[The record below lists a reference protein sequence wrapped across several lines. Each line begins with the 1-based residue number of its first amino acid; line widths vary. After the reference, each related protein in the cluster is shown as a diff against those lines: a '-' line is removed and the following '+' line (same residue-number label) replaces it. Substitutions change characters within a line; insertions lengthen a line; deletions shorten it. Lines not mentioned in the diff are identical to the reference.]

1 MSYTAQQMLDFYIQA
16 ERDVLEGRT
25 VTQNGRTLTMV
36 DLPAIRQGRQE
47 WERKLLQL
55 RSGGASGGP
64 GFVRFL

>member
-47 WERKLLQL
+47 WERKLAME
-55 RSGGASGGP
+55 RSAGANRP

>member
-1 MSYTAQQMLDFYIQA
+1 MSYSAQQMLDFYIQA

-47 WERKLLQL
+47 WERKVAQQ
-55 RSGGASGGP
+55 RSVGASGP
-64 GFVRFL
+64 GFARFL

>member
-36 DLPAIRQGRQE
+36 DLPAIRQGRQD
-47 WERKLLQL
+47 WERKLALE
-55 RSGGASGGP
+55 RSRGASGGP

>member
-16 ERDVLEGRT
+16 ERDVLDGRT

-36 DLPAIRQGRQE
+36 DLPAIREGRQE
-47 WERKLLQL
+47 WQRKVNAQ
-55 RSGGASGGP
+55 RGGGGP

>member
-1 MSYTAQQMLDFYIQA
+1 MSYSAQQMLDFYIQA

-47 WERKLLQL
+47 WERKVAEQ
-55 RSGGASGGP
+55 RSRGAGGP